1 LTVSEPQSAP
11 DAGKTATQS
20 GRVSVSIRNLRKEF
34 RRRNGDRVVAIDN
47 VSLDIMS
54 GQLVVLLGPSGCGK
68 TTLLRCIAGLEQPD
82 SGRIEI
88 SGRCVFDSDA
98 GVSVPAERRDIS
110 MMFQSYALWPHMTA
124 FENIEYAVRSR
135 GKTRA
140 YAEER
145 CTQTLD
151 QIRIS
156 ELRNSYPSQMSGGQ
170 QQRVALARALAVE
183 PQVILFDEPLSN
195 VDAKLRDQLR
205 LELALMQRRLH
216 FSGVY
221 VTHDQIEALQLAD
234 LVAVMGSG
242 RVHQLGTPKQIYN
255 SPVSKYVATFIGQAN
270 ELSGTVTDAEDGS
283 EGTERTVRTAI
294 GDLRCRL
301 AAGTCSR
308 GDNVAVIVRPENV
321 QVSTAPTNSSNCWR
335 AKIDATIFS
344 GVYSDYR
351 LTVGE
356 AVIVAW
362 TSQRDLLADHAEVYV
377 TIDPRQAL
385 AFPIDG

>member
-1 LTVSEPQSAP
+1 LTISESQSAS
-11 DAGKTATQS
+11 DAGSVAALTS
-20 GRVSVSIRNLRKEF
+20 RVSVSIRNLRKEF
-34 RRRNGDRVVAIDN
+34 RRRNGDRVIAIDN
-47 VSLDIMS
+47 VSLDIMT

-88 SGRCVFDSDA
+88 SGRCVFDSEN
-98 GVSVPAERRDIS
+98 GISMPAERRDIS

-145 CTQTLD
+145 CIKTLD

-234 LVAVMGSG
+234 LVAVMGGG
-242 RVHQLGTPKQIYN
+242 RVHQLGSPKQIYN

-270 ELSGTVTDAEDGS
+270 ELSGTVTDAGDGS
-283 EGTERTVRTAI
+283 EGAEQTVRTTM
-294 GDLRCRL
+294 GELRCRL
-301 AAGTCSR
+301 AAGTCVK
-308 GDNVAVIVRPENV
+308 GDEVSVIVRPENV
-321 QVSTAPTNSSNCWR
+321 QVSTAPTNSGNCWR

-351 LTVGE
+351 LTVGD

-362 TSQRDLLADHAEVYV
+362 TSQRNLLADHAEVFV

-385 AFPIDG
+385 AFPISG

>member
-1 LTVSEPQSAP
+1 MTLSQPLTAP
-11 DAGKTATQS
+11 VTGTSPAPTSK
-20 GRVSVSIRNLRKEF
+20 VSVSIRNLRKEF
-34 RRRNGDRVVAIDN
+34 RRRSGDRVIAIDN
-47 VSLDIMS
+47 VSLDIIA

-88 SGRCVFDSDA
+88 SGRCVFDSEQ
-98 GVSVPAERRDIS
+98 GISLPTERRDIS

-124 FENIEYAVRSR
+124 YENIDYAVRSR
-135 GKTRA
+135 GRNRA

-145 CTQTLD
+145 CTKTLA

-234 LVAVMGSG
+234 LVAVMGGG
-242 RVHQLGTPKQIYN
+242 RIHQLGTPKQVYN
-255 SPVSKYVATFIGQAN
+255 TPVSKYVATFIGQAN
-270 ELSGTVTDAEDGS
+270 ELDGTVLDAGSGHDGA
-283 EGTERTVRTAI
+283 ELLVRTAM
-294 GDLRCRL
+294 GDVRCKL
-301 AAGTCSR
+301 GAGTCAK
-308 GDNVAVIVRPENV
+308 GDAVSLIVRPENV
-321 QVSTAPTNSSNCWR
+321 QVSETATDAANCWR
-335 AKIDATIFS
+335 ARIEATIFS

-351 LTVGE
+351 LAVGD

-362 TSQRDLLADHAEVYV
+362 TAQRDLVSEQSEVFI
-377 TIDPRQAL
+377 TIDPGQAL
-385 AFPIDG
+385 AFPREA